1 MSKTVTL
8 TLPEDVEAALN
19 DVTRQEGLPAS
30 QVVTDAIKEYF
41 FFRRLRLLRDT
52 VASRGT
58 TQAAAIGI
66 RTDQDVFDR
75 VS

>member
-30 QVVTDAIKEYF
+30 QVVTDAIKEYL
-41 FFRRLRLLRDT
+41 FFRQLRPLRDSVT
-52 VASRGT
+52 S
-58 TQAAAIGI
+58 QAAALGPI
-66 RTDQDVFDR
+66 RTYLIASHKDR
-75 VS
+75 A

>member
-30 QVVTDAIKEYF
+30 QVVTDAIKEYL
-41 FFRRLRLLRDT
+41 FFRRLRLLRDSMT
-52 VASRGT
+52 SQG
-58 TQAAAIGI
+58 AAIGI

-75 VS
+75 VL

>member
-8 TLPEDVEAALN
+8 TLPEDVEAALD

-30 QVVTDAIKEYF
+30 QVVTEAIKEYLF
-41 FFRRLRLLRDT
+41 LRRLRLLRDSMT
-52 VASRGT
+52 S
-58 TQAAAIGI
+58 QAAAIGM

>member
-1 MSKTVTL
+1 MSKRVTL
-8 TLPEDVEAALN
+8 TLPKDIEAALD

-30 QVVTDAIKEYF
+30 QVVSDAIKEYL
-41 FFRRLRLLRDT
+41 FFRRLRLLRDSMT
-52 VASRGT
+52 S
-58 TQAAAIGI
+58 QAAAIGI